1 MTGPMMAKTAE
12 MTAETT
18 ATNSARRRGRVLAC
32 AVACALASGVLAACG
47 GSDGPEVEEAAE
59 IKPPADA
66 ITKVAEQ
73 GPVKATV
80 RVWPAKPTLGD
91 PIYLRL
97 EIESPAGF
105 SVDAPFQE
113 AGDQRLG
120 RFKVIAFDRGTE
132 HKPGGG
138 QVQEQTYTLEAYASG
153 RHRIPPLRL
162 EMIDARGGGG
172 GGASAGAA
180 AAGAAGAAAGA
191 AGSAA
196 GAANAPDPRDKP
208 QELLTEEISL
218 DIAPVQAEAAN
229 ADLKPLRGPL
239 DPKVGG
245 VSPLAVLGVVSLA
258 LVLGSGGILLFRA
271 LRARRRIE
279 KQRSAYDDAVSALRA
294 LEERGAPDVET
305 ADAWFVELSAIV
317 RRYLEQRYEIRAPEL
332 TTEEFL
338 SVATARP
345 ELREEHRDLLSSF
358 LERCD
363 RVKFAGYRPDAQES
377 LATLAAARG
386 FVEDTR
392 LRLAEAA

>member
-1 MTGPMMAKTAE
+1 MRACKAWVIGGA
-12 MTAETT
+12 
-18 ATNSARRRGRVLAC
+18 LAC
-32 AVACALASGVLAACG
+32 AALAACDG
-47 GSDGPEVEEAAE
+47 GGAPTAEEAAA

-97 EIESPAGF
+97 EIESPAGI

-162 EMIDARGGGG
+162 EMLDARG
-172 GGASAGAA
+172 SAGAA
-180 AAGAAGAAAGA
+180 VATGSAGPGSGSAGAAAGA
-191 AGSAA
+191 GA
-196 GAANAPDPRDKP
+196 GAGGAPDPRGRP
-208 QELLTEEISL
+208 QELLTDEISL
-218 DIAPVQAEAAN
+218 DVAPVQAEAAN
-229 ADLKPLRGPL
+229 ADLKPPRGTL

-245 VSPLAVLGVVSLA
+245 VSPLAILGAVSLV

-279 KQRSAYDDAVSALRA
+279 QQRSAYDEAVSALRG
-294 LEERGAPDVET
+294 LEERGAPDAEA

-338 SVATARP
+338 QVATARP
-345 ELREEHRDLLSSF
+345 ELREEHRGLLTSF